1 MGDLDI
7 CFICHRGDRPTPVES
22 VCQCTWLKVHRSCLS
37 SWQLVNAGSKQES
50 HCRFCDGRLP
60 DWRSAHTGRPMAEPV
75 MSVVF
80 DGQIHQ
86 IKVSGG
92 IDGKA
97 AFEADIRRIFRLS
110 ADDELSLTF
119 GCRVPGSVEAQEL
132 TLEGWGSFDAA
143 VHCAALNA
151 GARGEMVQTP
161 PGKRSSK
168 RRAMGTPSRVLRR
181 LFTSNEDC
189 RADERTNERTN

>member
-1 MGDLDI
+1 
-7 CFICHRGDRPTPVES
+7 
-22 VCQCTWLKVHRSCLS
+22 
-37 SWQLVNAGSKQES
+37 
-50 HCRFCDGRLP
+50 
-60 DWRSAHTGRPMAEPV
+60 MAEPV

-119 GCRVPGSVEAQEL
+119 GCRVPGSEEAQEL
-132 TLEGWGSFDAA
+132 TLEGWGSFDAVRRWSCKQTNSNKTSHSPDGPVLTA
-143 VHCAALNA
+143 GRSLRGAQRRCPRRDGTDTTWEKVVEATSDGDALEGLAPPVH
-151 GARGEMVQTP
+151 EQ
-161 PGKRSSK
+161 
-168 RRAMGTPSRVLRR
+168 
-181 LFTSNEDC
+181 
-189 RADERTNERTN
+189 